1 LSVCDGAQRIHVGAH
16 VRPPA
21 VGGRTES
28 QPDPM
33 TPRPTK
39 EYGRPSLHDLDWYG
53 RRKPVFSGHNEL
65 TLLKRGSE
73 QFAAMVEQIDQA
85 RHSVWMATYLVSPL
99 GESGKVLEALMRA
112 ARRGVAVH
120 FTVDGVGSR
129 TAPAS
134 LWSEMRAAGVRL
146 VIYRPLHGL
155 LSWLDTS
162 LWRRM
167 HMKLCV
173 VDESCGFVGGINLI
187 DDRYDIH
194 HGWSETPRL
203 DYALMIRG
211 PVVAPIHHTVQAI
224 WTRADLGRDWR
235 DDMSSVLDQP
245 GRLKRLRQ
253 LWRKARLSQPKG
265 QTNAHALAAE
275 ARTPVRCAFVL
286 RDNTLQRRT

>member
-1 LSVCDGAQRIHVGAH
+1 PPAARQRAGQRGACGHLPLQGAGAGTRPGLYPRPDLSVCDGAQRIHVGAH

-134 LWSEMRAAGVRL
+134 LWSEMRSAGVRL

-194 HGWSETPRL
+194 HGWS
-203 DYALMIRG
+203 
-211 PVVAPIHHTVQAI
+211 
-224 WTRADLGRDWR
+224 
-235 DDMSSVLDQP
+235 
-245 GRLKRLRQ
+245 
-253 LWRKARLSQPKG
+253 
-265 QTNAHALAAE
+265 
-275 ARTPVRCAFVL
+275 
-286 RDNTLQRRT
+286 